1 MDIRME
7 KTEKA
12 IKNAFMELRSRKPLE
27 KITVKELCSLA
38 CINKSTFYSHYEDL
52 YALSEALE
60 TETVA
65 SVLKSIP
72 HAQQYTFENLN
83 VVARELCLA
92 FVSHISLIQILFSGK
107 GHSYLAEKLETEIK
121 KTVFGKY
128 PEYKEDPEKN
138 ILLTFCIH
146 GAYYAYWNN
155 QDVDM
160 DTLLQVIE
168 HIVKVLQEEK
178 SLCGKKEGGE
188 ADEKKI

>member
-12 IKNAFMELRSRKPLE
+12 IKNAFMELRSKKPLE
-27 KITVKELCSLA
+27 KITVKELCGLA

-52 YALSEALE
+52 YALSEAME

-72 HAQQYTFENLN
+72 HAQQYTFENLD

-107 GHSYLAEKLETEIK
+107 GHSYLSEKLEREIK
-121 KTVFGKY
+121 KSVFEKY
-128 PEYKEDPEKN
+128 PEYKDDAEKN
-138 ILLTFCIH
+138 ILLTYCVQ

-155 QDVDM
+155 QNVDM
-160 DTLLQVIE
+160 ETLLQVIE
-168 HIVKVLQEEK
+168 NIVKVLQAEK
-178 SLCGKKEGGE
+178 GLRGKKKGGE
-188 ADEKKI
+188 PNA